1 MTTYTAALVLSK
13 PAPQSCL
20 PPKKTAREGRGPITH
35 GGDPKFVR
43 GTMKNQWTWWFDA
56 GSFDPAWF
64 DRIQSMR
71 LTSHC

>member
-1 MTTYTAALVLSK
+1 MHRRRFVPVATDTSGFVL
-13 PAPQSCL
+13 
-20 PPKKTAREGRGPITH
+20 GPITH

-43 GTMKNQWTWWFDA
+43 GTVKNTWTWWFDA

-64 DRIQSMR
+64 DRIHSMR